1 MMNEEVGERAGRVKS
16 AVLLDRHP
24 LWVESIE
31 RVVEG
36 VDVEVVGTATDF
48 ATALALLAKWRPDLF
63 ILGTD
68 HPEWGL
74 DVTNCVHEARACVD
88 DLSIVVLS
96 SRDDP
101 EAIERSFAAGASA
114 YVLKTS
120 SREDLVSTIRQVV
133 DRSVYLF
140 SRPRPTGAMATAPQ
154 HDPWPELTKRQI
166 EILRL
171 VADGLSNAQVGQ
183 QLWVSEPTV
192 KLHLSRIYEKL
203 QVSNRTG
210 ASRWAH
216 LHGLLA
222 DKPSAA
228 DQARPR
234 KAGRREQPAL
244 RSPSDV

>member
-101 EAIERSFAAGASA
+101 EAIE
-114 YVLKTS
+114 
-120 SREDLVSTIRQVV
+120 
-133 DRSVYLF
+133 
-140 SRPRPTGAMATAPQ
+140 
-154 HDPWPELTKRQI
+154 
-166 EILRL
+166 
-171 VADGLSNAQVGQ
+171 
-183 QLWVSEPTV
+183 
-192 KLHLSRIYEKL
+192 
-203 QVSNRTG
+203 
-210 ASRWAH
+210 
-216 LHGLLA
+216 
-222 DKPSAA
+222 
-228 DQARPR
+228 
-234 KAGRREQPAL
+234 
-244 RSPSDV
+244 

>member
-1 MMNEEVGERAGRVKS
+1 
-16 AVLLDRHP
+16 
-24 LWVESIE
+24 
-31 RVVEG
+31 
-36 VDVEVVGTATDF
+36 
-48 ATALALLAKWRPDLF
+48 
-63 ILGTD
+63 
-68 HPEWGL
+68 
-74 DVTNCVHEARACVD
+74 
-88 DLSIVVLS
+88 
-96 SRDDP
+96 
-101 EAIERSFAAGASA
+101 
-114 YVLKTS
+114 VLKTS

-234 KAGRREQPAL
+234 KAGRWEQPAL